1 MPARPFRRAGLLALL
16 TAGLLAVPGAARAQT
31 TDPPPKTQPAPTDA
45 GVEVYRK
52 VLRSTVWVHSDRG
65 GGRLATGSG
74 SLVDRGR
81 RLILTNYHVVG
92 DVKRATVFFP
102 VFEGGRAIP
111 NKGYYR
117 QRAGQLGIPGDVVE
131 VDKQADL
138 ALIRLDHVPRDA
150 PELAPAA
157 ASPDPGQTVHS

>member
-1 MPARPFRRAGLLALL
+1 MPARAARRTGLLALL
-16 TAGLLAVPGAARAQT
+16 TAGLLAAPGVARAQ
-31 TDPPPKTQPAPTDA
+31 TDPPPKTTDA

-81 RLILTNYHVVG
+81 RLVLTNYHVVG
-92 DVKRATVFFP
+92 DIKRATVFFP

-117 QRAGQLGIPGDVVE
+117 QRATQLGIPGDVV
-131 VDKQADL
+131 
-138 ALIRLDHVPRDA
+138 
-150 PELAPAA
+150 
-157 ASPDPGQTVHS
+157 